1 MGYDNTILVSGEVTA
16 SLMKPHSNKQIH
28 MDEKDSEKKNT
39 SKKFKHVRFFLFT
52 LLLCLVGS
60 AYFYY
65 ITVYRVKNEPKST
78 SDCTTSDCIYSLK
91 SRRTLLS
98 LTPEVKSAAFDG
110 RAAEIDYGTYIIPGL
125 DTTETQVFG
134 KKGTSS
140 ICTSMT
146 PQGLAVTEDYLLVSS
161 YCRSNTH
168 NSVIYVI
175 DKKTHEFVKELVL
188 KNKSHV
194 GGLAYDPIH
203 HNIWVSGMSHGIP
216 QVNAITLNQL
226 EDYSFHKEHLPITYS
241 QSYDLYAITRSSF
254 LTYYENAL
262 YVGYFTQD
270 TASILEKYDIMDDGT
285 LVTEALSYSPD
296 PNDSLSSVA
305 LPSDMRVI
313 TEQAQGVAFYKNKL
327 LFSHSYGVQ
336 PSYLQVFNNSL
347 QKLLEENAA
356 VKTIRFPEKMEQ
368 IYVDGDDLYVL
379 FESAAYSYR
388 ASSVIKMDR
397 ILKLNLKTLLS

>member
-1 MGYDNTILVSGEVTA
+1 
-16 SLMKPHSNKQIH
+16 
-28 MDEKDSEKKNT
+28 MDAKDSAKQNTRKKL
-39 SKKFKHVRFFLFT
+39 KHIRLFIF
-52 LLLCLVGS
+52 LLLLFLAGS

-65 ITVYRVKNEPKST
+65 VLVFRTKNEPET
-78 SDCTTSDCIYSLK
+78 TCDCTTSEEIYNLK
-91 SRRTLLS
+91 SRRNLLS

-110 RAAEIDYGTYIIPGL
+110 RAAEIDYGTYVIPGL
-125 DTTETQVFG
+125 CSTETQVFG
-134 KKGTSS
+134 EKETSAV
-140 ICTSMT
+140 CTSMT

-161 YCRSNTH
+161 YCRANIH

-188 KNKSHV
+188 RNKSHV

-203 HNIWVSGMSHGIP
+203 QNLWVSGMSQGIP
-216 QVNAITLNQL
+216 QVNAISLNQI
-226 EDYSFHKEHLPITYS
+226 EEYCFQKNYRPITYS

-254 LTYYENAL
+254 LTYHENAL

-270 TASILEKYDIMDDGT
+270 TASILEQYDIMDDGT
-285 LVTEALSYSPD
+285 LVTQPLSDSPD
-296 PNDSLSSVA
+296 LIDSLTPIA

-327 LFSHSYGVQ
+327 LFSHSYGIQ
-336 PSYLQVFNNSL
+336 PSTLQVFNNSL
-347 QKLLEENAA
+347 QKLLEEKAA

-368 IYVDGDDLYVL
+368 IYVDNDDLYVL

-388 ASSVIKMDR
+388 ASSLIKLDR